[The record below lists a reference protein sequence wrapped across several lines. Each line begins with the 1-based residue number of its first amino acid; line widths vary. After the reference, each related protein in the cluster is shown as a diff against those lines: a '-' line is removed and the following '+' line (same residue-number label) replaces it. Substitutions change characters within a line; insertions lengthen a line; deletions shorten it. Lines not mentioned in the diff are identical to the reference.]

1 MTHIKSVAVCYLRFD
16 VIQVTEAACTPSQ
29 VRNAMIFNALSQLS
43 KYMEEAIQSLPNS
56 SQEVGK
62 LILQRS
68 DSAKV
73 FKKPQASILGLSEQI
88 LEPLFTQF
96 YPVVERSL
104 MALHDEDFSR
114 WWLFGTSYYWA
125 HVDPPLHTHNQN
137 HSTWNCYSIKF
148 WTFSKNIL
156 PVCDV
161 RYSVVKVCYFIS
173 FHFLHWFTG
182 TKAKP
187 GWTYCR
193 ILPSTSLPCATLERC
208 NRCCLVLVFSLMFRP
223 GNLKL
228 QLMLFSL
235 NLLSP
240 PLFRSK

>member
-114 WWLFGTSYYWA
+114 
-125 HVDPPLHTHNQN
+125 
-137 HSTWNCYSIKF
+137 
-148 WTFSKNIL
+148 
-156 PVCDV
+156 
-161 RYSVVKVCYFIS
+161 
-173 FHFLHWFTG
+173 
-182 TKAKP
+182 
-187 GWTYCR
+187 
-193 ILPSTSLPCATLERC
+193 
-208 NRCCLVLVFSLMFRP
+208 
-223 GNLKL
+223 
-228 QLMLFSL
+228 
-235 NLLSP
+235 
-240 PLFRSK
+240 